1 MHFLVAH
8 QIRHPPQHSGRVAS
22 PPEFVQK
29 PARKSILK
37 MNTEK
42 TTSKQNFHNEK
53 HGFVEFFAAIFAE
66 RMFSQV
72 IPAMEETQRKTRICR
87 VFCGNF
93 CRKNVFTSNSRN
105 GRDTLDRDNR
115 DYVSSMDLLV
125 LLEIAE
131 LVLWSQ
137 HQGADI
143 MSTSC

>member
-1 MHFLVAH
+1 MISIH
-8 QIRHPPQHSGRVAS
+8 QKHALNTLHLANRLKITIKNAFFGSSSNS
-22 PPEFVQK
+22 PPPAAQRQSGVAAGICSKTSQK
-29 PARKSILK
+29 EHIENEYRK
-37 MNTEK
+37 NHFK
-42 TTSKQNFHNEK
+42 TKLS
-53 HGFVEFFAAIFAE
+53 
-66 RMFSQV
+66 
-72 IPAMEETQRKTRICR
+72 QRKTRICR